1 MAFTVEDGTIV
12 TDANAYITESFF
24 RDWHVDRGN
33 SDAEVESGDYEPVK
47 VKAAIIKATDYVD
60 KRFGNLF
67 TGYKRSANDS
77 DQSLQWP
84 RLDAFDTGGN
94 YIKSDEIPRALKRA
108 VAEYALLALK
118 IMNLLPVPAPSFNSV
133 DPSTGETTVAQGG
146 LLQRDKIKVGPIEE
160 EKWYNQD
167 QWRLVLPQNR
177 AAGQSSDMTSSVNL
191 PEYPVADEWLRTI
204 IKTGNSIRLSRG

>member
-12 TDANAYITESFF
+12 LDANAYIDESFF
-24 RDWHVDRGN
+24 RGWHADRGN
-33 SDAEVESGDYEPVK
+33 AAAAVSSGDYEPVK

-94 YIKSDEIPRALKRA
+94 YIRSDEIPRALKRA

-118 IMNLLPVPAPSFNSV
+118 LTNLLPVPAPSFNSV
-133 DPSTGETTVAQGG
+133 NPDTGETSLAQGG
-146 LLQRDKIKVGPIEE
+146 MLQREKIKVGPVEE
-160 EKWYNQD
+160 EKWYNQE
-167 QWRLVLPQNR
+167 QWRLVLNNR
-177 AAGQSSDMTSSVNL
+177 ASGQMSDMTSMVNL

-204 IKTGNSIRLSRG
+204 IKTGNNMTLSRG